1 MRGQNMN
8 LAFGLEVI
16 YEDAEF
22 QIGEKDKVGIVGVNG
37 AGKTTL
43 FRLLLKEIELDS
55 GTLNIGNARV
65 GYLPQE
71 IVVEDEKQTVW
82 EYLLDGRPVRKLE
95 RELNDIY
102 KKLETEL
109 TEEEQAPLLR
119 RMQKIQ
125 ELLEYHECYDYEDI
139 LLDLVV
145 EMDIDL
151 DLIEKPM
158 SELSGGQKSKMA
170 FCRVL
175 FSKPEI
181 LLLDEPTNHLDAQ
194 TKAYVTE

>member
-16 YEDAEF
+16 YDDAEF

-71 IVVEDEKQTVW
+71 IIIEDENQTVW
-82 EYLLDGRPVRKLE
+82 EYLLEGRPVRKLE
-95 RELNDIY
+95 KELGEIY
-102 KKLETEL
+102 GKLETEL
-109 TEEEQAPLLR
+109 SEEEQAPLLR
-119 RMQKIQ
+119 RMQRIQ

-151 DLIEKPM
+151 DLVERPM

-181 LLLDEPTNHLDAQ
+181 LLLDEPTN
-194 TKAYVTE
+194 